1 MGLGILGQEVET
13 SGGGKGGFG
22 EERERAGTRNSG
34 RVGEKEGR
42 SNILVLD
49 VMKTSS

>member
-22 EERERAGTRNSG
+22 ERERAGTRNSG